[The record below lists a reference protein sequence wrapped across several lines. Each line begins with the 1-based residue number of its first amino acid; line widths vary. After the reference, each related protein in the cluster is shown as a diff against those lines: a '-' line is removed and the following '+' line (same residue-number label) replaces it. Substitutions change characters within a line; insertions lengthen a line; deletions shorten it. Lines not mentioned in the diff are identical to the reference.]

1 MSCLLKYK
9 KLGPGECYAIEAG
22 VPHAYL
28 KGSCME
34 IMKNSDNVIRLGL
47 TPKLKD
53 IPTMLEIMNETIGLN
68 GIKVSKTDIGY
79 YWNGLIIRELIRNS
93 EG

>member
-1 MSCLLKYK
+1 VGILVSCLLRYK
-9 KLGPGECYAIEAG
+9 KLPAGECYAIDAG

-34 IMKNSDNVIRLGL
+34 IMKNSDNVVRLGL

-53 IPTMLEIMNETIGLN
+53 IPTMLEIMNERIGLD
-68 GIKVSKTDIGY
+68 GIKVESFDHGY
-79 YWNGLIIRELIRNS
+79 QWNGLIIR
-93 EG
+93 